1 MYLDNISL
9 VNFKNYRQANM
20 QFTHGVNCFVGHNGA
35 GKTNLLDAIYYL
47 SFCKS
52 YFNSFD
58 NQNIFHDEDMFVIQ
72 GVFHRNEEQEEIY
85 CAQKRNDRKQFK
97 RNKKDYGRL
106 SEHIGLLPVVMISP
120 TDIELIHEGSEV
132 RRKFVDSILS
142 QIDSVYLNNLIEYN
156 KALLQRNAMLKRFF
170 ETRQWDDTLMA
181 IWDEQMIRTGNEIY
195 KKRAEFTEVFTKLFE
210 EVYKEISGSRE
221 VASLQ
226 YSSQLSEG
234 DYADL
239 MAKSLNKDRA
249 VLYSTTGVHK
259 DDWLFMKDGH
269 PLKKFASQGQQKSF
283 IIALKIAQFHFEK
296 KHFGFAPIVLL
307 DDIFDKLDEERV
319 SYLINMVTG
328 EEFEQ
333 VFITDTSHTR
343 MKKLLE
349 KKNKAHKIF
358 PVNEGSASE
367 ITEPD
372 YARQ

>member
-1 MYLDNISL
+1 
-9 VNFKNYRQANM
+9 
-20 QFTHGVNCFVGHNGA
+20 
-35 GKTNLLDAIYYL
+35 
-47 SFCKS
+47 
-52 YFNSFD
+52 
-58 NQNIFHDEDMFVIQ
+58 VIQ

-343 MKKLLE
+343 MKRLLE